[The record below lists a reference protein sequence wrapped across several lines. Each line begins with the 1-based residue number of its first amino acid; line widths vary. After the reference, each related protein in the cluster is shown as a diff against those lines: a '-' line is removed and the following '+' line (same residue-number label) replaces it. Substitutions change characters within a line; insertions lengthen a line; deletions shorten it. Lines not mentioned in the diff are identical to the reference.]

1 MITSWTLQSNL
12 FWFAMYEM
20 SPENGIKLYLFP
32 RLLAKTI
39 KDITRHQQQVFM
51 GVITSIICSNQV

>member
-1 MITSWTLQSNL
+1 MITSWTVQSNL

-20 SPENGIKLYLFP
+20 SPNNGIKLYLFP

-39 KDITRHQQQVFM
+39 KDTTRHQQQVFM
-51 GVITSIICSNQV
+51 GAITSII